1 MTISHTII
9 QSMTDDNVRGR
20 VSGVYS
26 VHVGGSMA
34 VTNLING
41 AFADLFNAP
50 VVMAV
55 GGIMFVIVV
64 SLSVGSESLRRIY
77 FPRLAASPTP
87 A

>member
-41 AFADLFNAP
+41 TLADAFNAP
-50 VVMAV
+50 LVMAV
-55 GGIMFVIVV
+55 GGALFVIVIT
-64 SLSVGSESLRRIY
+64 LSVGSGALRRIY
-77 FPRLAASPTP
+77 FPRLSATPVAA
-87 A
+87 